1 MGIHEILQLIGDC
14 LMAIGVCLGGHHTIK
29 SHIKNKIKM
38 SKKERKE
45 LKLRQKLEKLNSN
58 KKEEIKSIY

>member
-1 MGIHEILQLIGDC
+1 MGIHEILQILGDC

-29 SHIKNKIKM
+29 LHKQNKIKM

-45 LKLRQKLEKLNSN
+45 LKLRKKLDKLNTIN
-58 KKEEIKSIY
+58 K